1 MSAGRQREFDKD
13 LALENAMELFWRDG
27 YHGTSL
33 SDLTH
38 IMGINKPSLYAA
50 FGNKETLFISALNQY
65 VHKHGSPHFKQ
76 LQAPN
81 TNLDQRLRN
90 YLKSIAKM
98 LTDPKLPGGCF
109 MTNSTCESKSR
120 CLPAEALQT
129 VKKISKSTKKAFTDF
144 FVNEEQKGNLITAGS
159 ANVLASYILTLQ
171 YGLAVMA
178 RNGTKRN
185 VLDNVIDHAMS
196 NI

>member
-13 LALENAMELFWRDG
+13 HALDNAMVLFWRDG
-27 YHGTSL
+27 YNGTSL

-38 IMGINKPSLYAA
+38 VMGINKPSLYAA
-50 FGNKETLFISALNQY
+50 FGNKEALFISALNQY
-65 VHKHGSPHFKQ
+65 VHKYGSPHFNQ

-81 TNLDQRLRN
+81 INLEHRLRN

-109 MTNSTCESKSR
+109 VTSSTCESKSH
-120 CLPAEALQT
+120 CLPANALQVIT
-129 VKKISKSTKKAFTDF
+129 KINKTTKKAFIEF
-144 FVNEEQKGNLITAGS
+144 FLNEEQQGNLTTTSS
-159 ANVLASYILTLQ
+159 ASILASYLLTLQ

-185 VLDNVIDHAMS
+185 VLDNVIDHSMS
-196 NI
+196 KL